1 MTEQNTKV
9 DNLNHVQRYFYLR
22 DGKNRRN
29 ICFAVLRQKG
39 KDFTQVGVAVWN
51 PKDSYDKGF
60 AREVALKRAQ
70 KAYVCNSVQPFR
82 RDWNSFTIAS
92 RNGIPRREH
101 ILQVILRIQ
110 SDNTPG
116 KLIRAAK
123 RAECA
128 PGSLTS
134 FVDGAYNLYYGP
146 YHRKTLDKEQVKA

>member
-39 KDFTQVGVAVWN
+39 NDFTQVGVAVWN

-70 KAYVCNSVQPFR
+70 KAYVCNSAQPFR

-123 RAECA
+123 RAENA
-128 PGSLTS
+128 AGSLTS
-134 FVDGAYNLYYGP
+134 FFDGDYGP